1 MAGPGKPS
9 SQEPS
14 AAVVKLQILAAVFL
28 PMLLLGLWLRSQGF
42 W

>member
-1 MAGPGKPS
+1 MASPGKPS
-9 SQEPS
+9 GQEPA

-28 PMLLLGLWLRSQGF
+28 PMLLLALWLRSQGF